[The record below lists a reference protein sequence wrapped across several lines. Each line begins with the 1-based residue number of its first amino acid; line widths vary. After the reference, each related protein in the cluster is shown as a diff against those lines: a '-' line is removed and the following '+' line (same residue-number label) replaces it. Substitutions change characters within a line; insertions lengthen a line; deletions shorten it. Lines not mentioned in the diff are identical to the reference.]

1 MSNADLFVEA
11 IDTAI
16 HLGWALL
23 GWIIFLAAV
32 GSILVL
38 SAIATG
44 AYGARAVWRR
54 AAGPSWRRSALR
66 ARIHARRAT
75 RASQR
80 RTRPHEFEEAA

>member
-1 MSNADLFVEA
+1 MSTPDLFVEA
-11 IDTAI
+11 IDTAVR
-16 HLGWALL
+16 LGWALF
-23 GWIIFLAAV
+23 GWLIFLAIV
-32 GSILVL
+32 GTILVL

-44 AYGARAVWRR
+44 AYGARAVWR
-54 AAGPSWRRSALR
+54 ATTGPSWRRSALR